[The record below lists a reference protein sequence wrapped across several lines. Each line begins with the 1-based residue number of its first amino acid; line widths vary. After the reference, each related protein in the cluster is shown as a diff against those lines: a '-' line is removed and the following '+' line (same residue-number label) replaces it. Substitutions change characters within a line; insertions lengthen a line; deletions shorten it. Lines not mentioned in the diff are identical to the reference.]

1 MKVLILGGFLGS
13 GKTSLLVKLAKHVIG
28 DDDSKKSKIV
38 IIENEVGEA
47 GVDDATL
54 SGTGLKVK
62 DMFAGCICCSLAG
75 QIVPALREIEESYDP
90 DLVIIET
97 TGVAFPNQ
105 VKTTISSMMPDLE
118 IRICV
123 IVDSK
128 RWPKIKRAMAMLL
141 EGQMEGANA
150 ILINKIDL
158 ADEESVAMAVND
170 VSAINPDAPVYKVSA
185 NMDIDG
191 KVWDE
196 ILGDD

>member
-118 IRICV
+118 TRICV

-185 NMDIDG
+185 SMDIDG
-191 KVWDE
+191 KIWDE

>member
-185 NMDIDG
+185 NMYIDG